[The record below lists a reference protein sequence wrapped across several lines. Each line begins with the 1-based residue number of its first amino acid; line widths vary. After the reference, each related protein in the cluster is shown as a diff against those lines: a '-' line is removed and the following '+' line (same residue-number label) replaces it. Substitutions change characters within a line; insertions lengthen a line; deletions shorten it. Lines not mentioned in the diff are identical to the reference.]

1 MPETSHIPQTVGGVI
16 ALLMIAAAV
25 LVLTRRLKFPFTVAL
40 VLIGLALSS
49 TATVFPQVLPAM
61 GDLEISP
68 ALILYVFLPVLI
80 FESAFN
86 LDPRLLRQ
94 NIGTVLTLAVPGLLL
109 STLLIGVIVTLA
121 TPFSLTAALLLG
133 AILSATDPVAVISL
147 FRRLGAPRRLTILVE
162 GESLFNDATS
172 IVLARI
178 MLSVLLVGNVSGA
191 VVARGALDF
200 VIVFVGGLA
209 VGVILGLIAG
219 YLLGAIGSDLYVEI
233 TLTTTLAYLSFL
245 LAEEVVHVS
254 GVTATLAAGLTV
266 GSWGRMK
273 ISVPIR
279 HHLDQFWAYIAFIAN
294 ALIFLLVG
302 LRVDLSELWANAG
315 LLTWVVVAM
324 LASRAVVIYG
334 LTPLIG
340 RRPGAEPIDR
350 AYRAVMFWGGLR
362 GAVALAIVLSLPAF
376 PERESFV
383 ALVMGAVLFTLLVKG
398 LTIERL
404 VRRLGLDKPPLA
416 DRFARLEALF
426 AARRRALSR
435 LPDLLAVN
443 LFNAS
448 IADRLHAECERRLQ
462 ATKAELD
469 ELTHREL
476 DHKQQR
482 RIVFLRAFA
491 EEQSAYADLFD
502 KGQLSEPAFRELS
515 LAIGMQQD
523 AMRYRGVHLVAPI
536 RELHRHRIGRFALR
550 RLDRVRFASSL
561 AERLRLRRVAL
572 DYDVAWGE
580 YQASSRALDM
590 IENLSRIETIP
601 AGVLKEIVNSYRAR
615 INAAQQHLDHTA
627 EQFPEFVHALQEK
640 LGRRLVLLAELAFVE
655 RQVRG
660 GTLPPSVADT
670 LTAELEQEMRSLRG
684 HEIAK
689 LKTTPEELL
698 RSVPFLRDLP
708 LEDFSVL
715 AARLHAQTVAAR
727 AVIFRQGDPGDA
739 LYIIARGVVRISR
752 RDGNDWRHLATL
764 MAGNFFGEAALMER
778 RPRNATVTAMTPC
791 SLYKLRRKDLEV
803 VIEVYPN
810 IRRALEQENQ
820 RRKIENADLSAL
832 GGVHGR
838 E

>member
-1 MPETSHIPQTVGGVI
+1 MSETSHIPQIVGGII

-40 VLIGLALSS
+40 VLIGVGLSS
-49 TATVFPQVLPAM
+49 TATVFPRVFPSLV
-61 GDLEISP
+61 DLEISP

-94 NIGTVLTLAVPGLLL
+94 NLGPVLTLAVPGLLL
-109 STLLIGVIVTLA
+109 STLLIGVIVTL
-121 TPFSLTAALLLG
+121 TTRFSLTAALLLG

-178 MLSVLLVGNVSGA
+178 MLGVLLAGQVSSA
-191 VVARGALDF
+191 IIARGALDF
-200 VIVFVGGLA
+200 VLVFAGGLA
-209 VGVILGLIAG
+209 VGAVLGLIAV
-219 YLLGAIGSDLYVEI
+219 YLLGAVGSDLYLEI

-245 LAEEVVHVS
+245 LAEKVLHVS

-266 GSWGRMK
+266 GGWGRMK
-273 ISVPIR
+273 ISEAMR
-279 HHLDQFWAYIAFIAN
+279 HNLDQFWAYIAFIAN
-294 ALIFLLVG
+294 ALIFLMVG
-302 LRVDLSELWANAG
+302 LRVDLSALWAHAW
-315 LLTWVVVAM
+315 LLTLVVVAM
-324 LASRAVVIYG
+324 LASRAVVVYG
-334 LTPLIG
+334 LMPIVG
-340 RRPGAEPIDR
+340 RLPRAEPIGG

-376 PERESFV
+376 PEREIFV

-398 LTIERL
+398 LTMEQL
-404 VRRLGLDKPPLA
+404 VRRLGLDQPPLA
-416 DRFARLEALF
+416 DRFARLEVLF
-426 AARRRALSR
+426 DAERRALGR
-435 LPDLLAVN
+435 LPELLAVN

-448 IADRLHAECERRLQ
+448 IADSLRAGCEGKLE
-462 ATKAELD
+462 ATRAELD
-469 ELTHREL
+469 ELTRREL
-476 DHKQQR
+476 DQKQQR

-491 EEQSAYADLFD
+491 EERSACADLFD
-502 KGQLSEPAFRELS
+502 KGQLSEPAFRELT
-515 LAIGMQQD
+515 LALGMQQD
-523 AMRYRGVHLVAPI
+523 AMRYRGVHLVSPI

-550 RLDRVRFASSL
+550 LLDRVRLASAL

-590 IENLSRIETIP
+590 LDNLARLETIP
-601 AGVLKEIVNSYRAR
+601 ASVLKEVVSYYRAR
-615 INAAQQHLDHTA
+615 NEAAQQHLDHTA
-627 EQFPEFVHALQEK
+627 EQFPEFVYDLQEQ

-655 RQVRG
+655 RQARG
-660 GTLPPSVADT
+660 GTLPSSVADR
-670 LTAELEQEMRSLRG
+670 LKADLGREMRTLRG

-708 LEDFSVL
+708 PEDFSVL
-715 AARLHAQTVAAR
+715 AARLQAQTVAAR
-727 AVIFRQGDPGDA
+727 QLIFQQGDPGDA

-752 RDGNDWRHLATL
+752 REGSDSRHLATL
-764 MAGNFFGEAALMER
+764 MAGNFFGEAALLEH
-778 RPRNATVTAMTPC
+778 RPRNATVTAVTPC
-791 SLYKLRRKDLEV
+791 SLYKLRRKDLD
-803 VIEVYPN
+803 VIIDVYPN
-810 IRRALEQENQ
+810 IRRALEQENE
-820 RRKIENADLSAL
+820 RRKIA
-832 GGVHGR
+832 VP
-838 E
+838 